1 MLIVYAPLTFPG
13 IVSTAALSLQSK
25 AILVFLV
32 FDSNADL
39 LRRLTILPFPPP

>member
-1 MLIVYAPLTFPG
+1 MLIVNALLTFPG
-13 IVSTAALSLQSK
+13 IVSTTAPSAQSI

-32 FDSNADL
+32 FDSNAQF